1 MKVGARVRV
10 VVAGSGERRVTR
22 NHAGLSGTVLWG
34 DMYAD
39 GFRWRVQ
46 LDNSYAV
53 TLYTDE
59 LVEVTS

>member
-1 MKVGARVRV
+1 MIEAGTRVRV
-10 VVAGSGERRVTR
+10 TVAGRERSVAKEHVGRM
-22 NHAGLSGTVLWG
+22 GKVLWG
-34 DMYAD
+34 DLYLD

-46 LDNSYAV
+46 LDGSYAV

>member
-1 MKVGARVRV
+1 M
-10 VVAGSGERRVTR
+10 GEI
-22 NHAGLSGTVLWG
+22 LWG
-34 DMYAD
+34 DLYLD

-59 LVEVTS
+59 LVEVPS